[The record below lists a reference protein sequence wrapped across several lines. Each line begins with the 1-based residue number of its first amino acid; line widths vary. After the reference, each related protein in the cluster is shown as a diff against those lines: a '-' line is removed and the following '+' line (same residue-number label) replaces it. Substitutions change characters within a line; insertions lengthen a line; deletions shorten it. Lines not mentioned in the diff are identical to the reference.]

1 MSDYDLTIRSSLKLK
16 GSSTGGIK
24 KKSKKKKKER
34 ERERMAEALKQASI
48 DSGETYQQ
56 EHDDG
61 KTPAERRFEEVQR
74 KREEERIKKA
84 AAKSHKEK
92 VAEFNEYL
100 GNLSEHYDIPK
111 VGPG

>member
-1 MSDYDLTIRSSLKLK
+1 MSDYDLTIRSSLKIK
-16 GSSTGGIK
+16 GGSGGGGIK
-24 KKSKKKKKER
+24 KKSKKKKKE
-34 ERERMAEALKQASI
+34 EKAKLVAALKDAGI
-48 DSGETYQQ
+48 DSSSGAVEYS
-56 EHDDG
+56 DG
-61 KTPAERRFEEVQR
+61 KTQAEIRFEEVQR
-74 KREEERIKKA
+74 KREEDRIKKA